1 MRWLKD
7 GVHEQ
12 AKPITGETDQRD
24 SWVFLEPKPPVL
36 CTAGESERGDGRSHS
51 QATPA
56 RFPGS
61 GRPKP
66 IALSGHHT
74 LPSLSLWSSS
84 QSPVTLTCQFPNLR
98 RHQSLPQM
106 PTTCPLYASQ
116 IRGGRERR
124 KEETIRR
131 FLGSFRISP
140 GQSQG
145 IGTYGKGGQKTC
157 LMGELCQRLYRGRT
171 GGS

>member
-36 CTAGESERGDGRSHS
+36 CTAGKSESGDGRRHS

-61 GRPKP
+61 GRPEP

-74 LPSLSLWSSS
+74 
-84 QSPVTLTCQFPNLR
+84 QSCHSDMSVPKLKKTPESAPNAYY
-98 RHQSLPQM
+98 M
-106 PTTCPLYASQ
+106 PPICFSNK
-116 IRGGRERR
+116 GRKG
-124 KEETIRR
+124 KEE
-131 FLGSFRISP
+131 
-140 GQSQG
+140 
-145 IGTYGKGGQKTC
+145 GGDH
-157 LMGELCQRLYRGRT
+157 
-171 GGS
+171 